1 MRQDRSST
9 GTPPPQAA
17 RDAGADPFAV
27 AFAVADVPLALLAA
41 DGTLASANPAFG
53 RFLDAGDAPL
63 AGRALRE
70 IVHPADRERVLAALG
85 PVLAGEAGEA
95 RVEARW
101 LCANGETTRAAAR
114 ATAADGAVV
123 LQMEGV
129 GRGWPVGPAGRG
141 GVGGSA
147 ESIRWV
153 VGADGA
159 VRYAA
164 AATSGALGIDPAGLV
179 GEAWDARLHPE
190 DRGALRALLGRLRD
204 DAGAVARVTARFAG
218 PDGWRRFDLS
228 AASAVDDPAIAGIVL
243 DLRPTDD
250 AEQGMAGDPFAGEPA
265 SKKETRGSTPAPADV
280 LALVSHEF
288 RTPLTSI
295 RGYSELIAGV
305 VTDPDEVA
313 EFAGIIHQEA
323 NRLAQLIDDMLLLDQ
338 LASRRIQL
346 NIVET
351 SLNGVVREVV
361 ERLRP
366 GAPQH
371 QFALNLHPEL
381 PPVPADRDRLV
392 QVATCL
398 VGNAIKFS
406 PGGEIG
412 IRTGRDRK
420 RAILEVSDRGV
431 GIPKDALE
439 RIFER
444 FQRVDSAPNRALGG
458 RGLGLSL
465 VREIVRMHGGRV
477 WAESTEGVGSTFRVA
492 LPLRASAA
500 LAAD

>member
-1 MRQDRSST
+1 
-9 GTPPPQAA
+9 
-17 RDAGADPFAV
+17 
-27 AFAVADVPLALLAA
+27 
-41 DGTLASANPAFG
+41 
-53 RFLDAGDAPL
+53 L
-63 AGRALRE
+63 AGGAG
-70 IVHPADRERVLAALG
+70 G
-85 PVLAGEAGEA
+85 PTG
-95 RVEARW
+95 
-101 LCANGETTRAAAR
+101 
-114 ATAADGAVV
+114 
-123 LQMEGV
+123 
-129 GRGWPVGPAGRG
+129 
-141 GVGGSA
+141 
-147 ESIRWV
+147 SIRWV
-153 VGADGA
+153 VGSDGA

-164 AATSGALGIDPAGLV
+164 AGTSGALGIDPAGLV
-179 GEAWDARLHPE
+179 GEAWDARLHPA
-190 DRGALRALLGRLRD
+190 DRGALRELLGRRRD

-228 AASAVDDPAIAGIVL
+228 AASAVDDPAIGGIVL
-243 DLRPTDD
+243 DLSPVDD
-250 AEQGMAGDPFAGEPA
+250 GGRSPAADPFAAEPA
-265 SKKETRGSTPAPADV
+265 ATRGTRHGGPGPADV

-295 RGYSELIAGV
+295 QGYSELIAGA

-338 LASRRIQL
+338 LASRRIHL

-361 ERLRP
+361 ARAEP
-366 GAPQH
+366 NAPAH
-371 QFALNLHPEL
+371 RFALNLHPDL

-392 QVATCL
+392 QMTACL
-398 VGNAIKFS
+398 VANAVKFS

-412 IRTGRDRK
+412 IRTDRDRK

-431 GIPKDALE
+431 GIPKEALE

-465 VREIVRMHGGRV
+465 VREIVRLHGGRV

-500 LAAD
+500 AAAD